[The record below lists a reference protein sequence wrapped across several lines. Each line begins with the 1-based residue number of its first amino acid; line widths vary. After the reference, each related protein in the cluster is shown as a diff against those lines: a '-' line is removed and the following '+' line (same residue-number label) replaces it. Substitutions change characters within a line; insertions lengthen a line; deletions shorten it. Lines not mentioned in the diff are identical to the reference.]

1 MDRGFF
7 VISSI
12 FMRYELKHREPTVL
26 KLSYSIFWPIMGGG
40 GGAGGGEQGIGERGS
55 YFRLQ
60 V

>member
-40 GGAGGGEQGIGERGS
+40 GGGGGG
-55 YFRLQ
+55 

>member
-26 KLSYSIFWPIMGGG
+26 KLSYSIFWPIMAGGG
-40 GGAGGGEQGIGERGS
+40 GGGGGIGERGS
-55 YFRLQ
+55 FFRLQ